1 MKQSQSGGAGGSPAP
16 SPSAGRS
23 SQPGP
28 DPPGL
33 GAHPPGPTAAHSPG
47 QRSPSRGLCC
57 HLMGSA
63 AKRSSGSVAAGLRS
77 EAAESQ
83 IIYALRE
90 QLHCRT
96 PIARFLLGLKQMQ
109 CCSSASPSRRCP
121 FTAPGEL
128 SYTFT
133 AQRYAFTRSPVFGH
147 QPNSSSPLRTRSRGA
162 LLWPCRASPTARG
175 FLPEWKHANRASYE

>member
-109 CCSSASPSRRCP
+109 CCSSASPSRS
-121 FTAPGEL
+121 E
-128 SYTFT
+128 
-133 AQRYAFTRSPVFGH
+133 RYAFTRSPVFGH